1 MPYGQPKVNEK
12 GKESLRELP
21 HEIIDFDTG
30 QYEAGRTKKTTGLV
44 ASNGEL
50 GVQYSAHSSVAPFA
64 CDMMAPTGCLGI
76 SRSVRFE

>member
-30 QYEAGRTKKTTGLV
+30 QYEAGRTKKTLDSLLAMANLV
-44 ASNGEL
+44 
-50 GVQYSAHSSVAPFA
+50 SSTVH
-64 CDMMAPTGCLGI
+64 I
-76 SRSVRFE
+76 VRLHPLLVT